1 VAMLETTPQK
11 VDFPYRRHYAIR
23 NLETISRIDRES
35 TQPLGGRNQ
44 SLQKVERQNQQRNGT
59 RHVLYVLM
67 EVIESS
73 MQLVCPY
80 LCPDWL
86 LGWLC
91 KCH

>member
-1 VAMLETTPQK
+1 MPL
-11 VDFPYRRHYAIR
+11 
-23 NLETISRIDRES
+23 RIWKPLAELIGKS

-73 MQLVCPY
+73 MQLVCFY

-86 LGWLC
+86 LGVALSLVKLPC
-91 KCH
+91 LVSPL